1 MTVTFDKAITLARC
15 FKSGAIEW
23 PMAPSE
29 SAKEPIKEEKTDA
42 KIGVHAAV
50 FVHGVMMNVVQAA
63 RGKKPTAK
71 ERLPRHPKVGEVH
84 TVVQVIKG
92 KDGPADKHGYRKE
105 LIERRYVE
113 EKQDQPD
120 DAQ

>member
-1 MTVTFDKAITLARC
+1 VTVAFDKAITFARC
-15 FKSGAIEW
+15 FKSSAIEW

-42 KIGVHAAV
+42 KVGVHAAV
-50 FVHGVMMNVVQAA
+50 FVHGVVMNVVQAA
-63 RGKKPTAK
+63 CGKKPTAK
-71 ERLPRHPKVGEVH
+71 ERVPRHPKVREVH
-84 TVVQVIKG
+84 AVVQVVEG
-92 KDGPADKHGYRKE
+92 KDGPGDKHGYRKE

-113 EKQDQPD
+113 EKQDQAD